1 MNEFVLLDA
10 AIWRDNPHFD
20 TLIHTPNAVSLYA
33 DLPAAD
39 ASLFGPWL
47 VEFDA
52 FNACLPSEESR
63 ELPWRY
69 GVSRLATEASLAS
82 LTVHL
87 ESQRSIAMAEGDRYY
102 LRYADTRALDV
113 LARVL
118 TLEQT
123 KQLKGPVVQWN
134 YLDRFGEERAFG
146 ANAPADMGRCG
157 VIVLS
162 AEQGDDLLVQ
172 QLARALADDL
182 AMGNDGTIHE
192 QVPAAHFPHV
202 EASAAFVLNHG
213 IEPIDVQRHVAAAAI
228 ETDGAVLQDARFL
241 AQVELLRESGRW
253 QELLKWRAV

>member
-1 MNEFVLLDA
+1 MNEFILIDA

-20 TLIHTPNAVSLYA
+20 ALVRTTNAVSLYA
-33 DLPAAD
+33 DLPSAE

-47 VEFDA
+47 VAADA

-69 GVSRLATEASLAS
+69 GVSRLTTEASLAS
-82 LTVHL
+82 LAVHL

-102 LRYADTRALDV
+102 LRYADTRALDA

-123 KQLKGPVVQWN
+123 KQLKGPVEQWT
-134 YLDRFGEERAFG
+134 YLDRFGEEREFG
-146 ANAPADMGRCG
+146 AKAPADMHRYG

-162 AEQGDDLLVQ
+162 AEQGDQLLVQ
-172 QLARALADDL
+172 QLARALADEL
-182 AMGNDGTIHE
+182 AVRDDDMIRE
-192 QVPAAHFPHV
+192 QVPAAKLPHV
-202 EASAAFVLNHG
+202 EASAAFVLNQG
-213 IEPIDVQRHVAAAAI
+213 IEPFDVQRHVAATAI

-241 AQVELLRESGRW
+241 ARVESLREAGRW
-253 QELLKWRAV
+253 QELLKWRVA